1 MNFDRGI
8 IMKNVEDE
16 SIFQKYAK
24 EVIDEAIEKER
35 NPYALQRVADTGNGG
50 GRGPKFEGIG
60 GLRPSYMTA
69 TSGGHQLL
77 ARITSKNATRE
88 RLVKPL
94 HIAKKRLGFSHW

>member
-69 TSGGHQLL
+69 DLGGNQMPN
-77 ARITSKNATRE
+77 R
-88 RLVKPL
+88 
-94 HIAKKRLGFSHW
+94 